1 MLILCI
7 VIFVF
12 GLIIGILIYF
22 FIGSSRQKLIFESL
36 KQKNDENIESKKM
49 IENLRNENIYYQSE
63 NAGLK
68 EKLNRI
74 EELSNDLKASKKYSD
89 ELNNNNIALEKQT
102 SHLETLLNKERK
114 VSEEKL
120 EILNKAQETLKKEF
134 ENISNKIFEDKRI
147 KMLEQNKENLSTVI
161 TPLREQLKEFK
172 QKVEDVYD
180 KESKQRFSLQREIS
194 SLKDLNS
201 KIGKE
206 AVNLTNAL
214 KGDHKT
220 QGAWGEIILENVL
233 QDSGLRKDHE
243 YITQFS
249 VQDKEGKRKRP
260 DAIVRLPENKD
271 VIIDSKVT
279 LIAYEK
285 YHSSDK
291 PEVKSLA
298 LKEFI
303 TNIKNHIKD
312 LSSKNYEDLPE
323 VHTLD
328 YVLMFIPIEGAFM
341 TAIETDKKLFSDAF
355 QKSIVLVSPT
365 TLLVVLKTIQ
375 SIWMYEYQNRNSK
388 EIAERAGKLYDKFC
402 GFIESLKKVGKQI
415 KSADTEFDNAFKL
428 LSQGRGNLVTQAENI
443 KKLGLKTKKS
453 ISENLLEHSEADLDK
468 KIE

>member
-1 MLILCI
+1 MIIFSI
-7 VIFVF
+7 VFFIT
-12 GLIIGILIYF
+12 GLIVGILIYF
-22 FIGSSRQKLIFESL
+22 FIGVNRQKLI
-36 KQKNDENIESKKM
+36 IEQETTSYKTE
-49 IENLRNENIYYQSE
+49 I
-63 NAGLK
+63 AGLK

-74 EELSNDLKASKKYSD
+74 EELSNELKFSKKHSD
-89 ELNNNNIALEKQT
+89 ELNSSNIALEKQV

-114 VSEEKL
+114 VSQEKL
-120 EILNKAQETLKKEF
+120 EILNNAQDILKKEF
-134 ENISNKIFEDKRI
+134 ENISNKIFEDKRKKI
-147 KMLEQNKENLSTVI
+147 LDQNKENLSTII

-180 KESKQRFSLQREIS
+180 KESKQRFSLQNEIS
-194 SLKDLNS
+194 SLKELNS

-233 QDSGLRKDHE
+233 QDSGLRKDRE

-260 DAIVRLPENKD
+260 DVIIRLPENKD

-279 LIAYEK
+279 LTAYEK
-285 YHSSDK
+285 YHTTDK
-291 PEVKSLA
+291 PEIKSLA

-323 VHTLD
+323 VRTLD

-341 TAIETDKKLFSDAF
+341 TAIETDRKLFSDAF
-355 QKSIVLVSPT
+355 QKSIVLVSPA

-375 SIWMYEYQNRNSK
+375 SIWRYEYQNRNSK
-388 EIAERAGKLYDKFC
+388 EIADRAGKLYDKFC
-402 GFIESLKKVGKQI
+402 GFIESLKSIGKHI
-415 KSADTEFDNAFKL
+415 ERADNEYHNAFKL
-428 LSQGRGNLVTQAENI
+428 LSQGRGNLVSQSETI

-453 ISENLLEHSEADLDK
+453 ISRDLIDQDSIN
-468 KIE
+468 IEML